1 MGRRRIHQA
10 YTDELG
16 GCAWGCWEESSD
28 AIHALSLCQTGTYE
42 HVHMVGYQGA
52 RLIPELEEAC
62 SAGTLVTSYIPTTPA
77 WMATSQ
83 WWDTRIP
90 PAIPTMALCILASRV
105 RGARL
110 VFDWHNFAHTLMG
123 GGVLSRIAKVYEKLF
138 APYADGHVC
147 VTHAMAEVLKH
158 EYRHTQATV
167 FYDKPPRLFRG
178 RRSSKEKRDL
188 FETLRPCLREP
199 MHIHDCLA
207 SMVES
212 GVLRSGDDLF
222 HSATEDNDAR
232 GHRVLVTST
241 SWTPDEDFGI
251 LLDAMVQYDA
261 LAQTSSHLP
270 MLVLFVTGR
279 GPQKAMYVQRMQSL
293 DLHKV
298 AIRTVW
304 LEPEDYP
311 VLLGSADVGISLH
324 ASSSSVDLP
333 MKIVDMFG
341 SHLPVCALSYPCLA
355 DEMVREGE
363 NGMLFTTSSELVEN
377 LQELFETQGKVARMM
392 EYLERHPYGRWDDE
406 WQASA
411 WPIISGMTQ

>member
-1 MGRRRIHQA
+1 MAGQA
-10 YTDELG
+10 SG
-16 GCAWGCWEESSD
+16 GPLVSMARKVFKALFQ
-28 AIHALSLCQTGTYE
+28 AIVLFKMLC
-42 HVHMVGYQGA
+42 
-52 RLIPELEEAC
+52 
-62 SAGTLVTSYIPTTPA
+62 
-77 WMATSQ
+77 SQ
-83 WWDTRIP
+83 LPRPDVILLQIP

-147 VTHAMAEVLKH
+147 VTRAMAEVLKH

-222 HSATEDNDAR
+222 QSATKDNDTR

-241 SWTPDEDFGI
+241 SWTLDEDFGI

-261 LAQTSSHLP
+261 LAQTSSHLLP
-270 MLVLFVTGR
+270 TLVLFVTGR

-324 ASSSSVDLP
+324 ASSSGVDLP

-377 LQELFETQGKVARMM
+377 LQELFETQGKVAGMM
-392 EYLERHPYGRWDDE
+392 EHLKRHPYGRWDDE